1 MATLNKVQL
10 IGNLT
15 RDPQT
20 SKTPSGM
27 AVTDIALAT
36 SRRRKDESGQTHEE
50 VTFVDITFF
59 GRTAE
64 VIDQYCSK
72 GRQIYVEGRLKLDTW
87 QDKATGS
94 NRSKLK
100 VIGAEVQFLSSPK
113 DSQDSHQSNAPSQ
126 SHDDYPA

>member
-20 SKTPSGM
+20 SKMPSGM
-27 AVTDIALAT
+27 SVTDIALAT

-50 VTFVDITFF
+50 TTFVDITFF

-64 VIDQYCSK
+64 IIDQYCSK
-72 GRQIYVEGRLKLDTW
+72 GRQVYVEGRLKLDTW

-100 VIGAEVQFLSSPK
+100 VIGTEVQFLSSPK
-113 DSQDSHQSNAPSQ
+113 ESHQSNAPSQ